1 VSTLL
6 VVGAGPRL
14 GGAIARRFGAAGYD
28 VALLS
33 DDEASVTGLG
43 ETLQGEGVTTGWAVA
58 DTRDDAAVQAA
69 IGRFAEHTG
78 GIDVVVHNVSVWR
91 DASVLDLTTEQVL
104 EDVHAGAASLFPIAQ
119 AVAPAMIAAGGGTIL
134 ATGSAAA
141 DAPSPGAPTLALQK
155 AALRAAVRVL
165 ALELGPQGVH
175 CATVT
180 INGVLGTPG
189 FDPSS
194 IADLYYEIAGE
205 PPESWRTVVPYNGL
219 HR

>member
-1 VSTLL
+1 MSTLL

-14 GGAIARRFGAAGYD
+14 GGAIARRFGAEGYD

-33 DDEASVTGLG
+33 DNEAAVTALGAALQDEGITA
-43 ETLQGEGVTTGWAVA
+43 GWAVA
-58 DTRDDAAVQAA
+58 DTRDDEAVKAA

-91 DASVLDLTTEQVL
+91 DASVLDLTTAQVL
-104 EDVHAGAASLFPIAQ
+104 DDVHAGAASLFTIAQ
-119 AVAPAMIAAGGGTIL
+119 TVTPLMVAAGGGTIL

-141 DAPSPGAPTLALQK
+141 DAPSPGAPTLGVQK
-155 AALRAAVRVL
+155 AALRAVIRAL

-189 FDPSS
+189 FDPGA
-194 IADLYYEIAGE
+194 IADLYYEIATE
-205 PPESWRTVVPYNGL
+205 PRDEWRTVVPYDG
-219 HR
+219 